1 MKMDYG
7 NSARGLKD
15 LSAEQQALLVGWIR
29 DVLVRAQSVFA
40 RNSYLICHQARS
52 TCEPRSGSSP
62 RGDSPSPASTMAC
75 KPNVCNQNG
84 ELRSGWIRG
93 KQRANLRDKE
103 LNQGRSHHPRRA
115 PFWPVRE
122 LPTDSASPAER
133 SCHVPGSPF
142 FVTA

>member
-40 RNSYLICHQARS
+40 RNSYAPLGRRIYPCRSNFSQARL
-52 TCEPRSGSSP
+52 PGGHPSG
-62 RGDSPSPASTMAC
+62 RLG
-75 KPNVCNQNG
+75 VG
-84 ELRSGWIRG
+84 
-93 KQRANLRDKE
+93 
-103 LNQGRSHHPRRA
+103 QGRSHHPRRA

-122 LPTDSASPAER
+122 LPTDSAPPAER
-133 SCHVPGSPF
+133 GCHVPRSPF
-142 FVTA
+142 FVTV